1 MHDAADNLFQILYVS
16 QLRPESGVE
25 VVKDIVAVSRRTNPA
40 RGITGALLFDGEHF
54 GQLLEGPE
62 PDVTALM
69 QRIETDPRHHQVTL
83 LFSGPADAARRM
95 RAWCSGYC
103 DVHQLEALAADPS
116 RRGPAALAA
125 FRSMLAGA
133 DVE

>member
-83 LFSGPADAARRM
+83 LFSGPADAARDGEPRG
-95 RAWCSGYC
+95 RQPDRG
-103 DVHQLEALAADPS
+103 P
-116 RRGPAALAA
+116 RRRPEQGPAADAA
-125 FRSMLAGA
+125 EPGGA
-133 DVE
+133 WLTAL